1 MNCGGDMQDGMLA
14 HYLEQA
20 RGADANVEARIERE
34 PFDFKRHISGKKPLA
49 DLTAKGPKTIRWR
62 MGSLL

>member
-34 PFDFKRHISGKKPLA
+34 RFDFKRHRSGKKPSGGLFRK
-49 DLTAKGPKTIRWR
+49 LPY
-62 MGSLL
+62 LLWES